1 MDSDCWDVQV
11 TFFDP
16 DNVLRARSVYQFT
29 IDVSDEMPVSLAPTH
44 QFFITA

>member
-16 DNVLRARSVYQFT
+16 ENDRRARAVYQYT
-29 IDVSDEMPVSLAPTH
+29 IDVSDVMPVSLAPTH
-44 QFFITA
+44 QFLVTA